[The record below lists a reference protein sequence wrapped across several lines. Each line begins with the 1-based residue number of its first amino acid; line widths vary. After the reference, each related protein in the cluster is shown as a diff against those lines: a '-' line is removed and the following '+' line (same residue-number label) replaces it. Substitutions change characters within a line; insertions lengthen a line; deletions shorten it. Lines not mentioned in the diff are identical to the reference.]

1 MRGGD
6 AMDMVIRMLLLGV
19 VVMALG
25 VIGGASAQTPAQ
37 TPAPAAP
44 PTPAPI
50 VGNVYSVTYVEV
62 MPTSKA
68 DAATVLRRY
77 RDAAQKE
84 GGNLRCEVIQRI
96 DQPHQFAI
104 LEIWKDQA
112 AFEAHGKS
120 PNTTDTREKIAAI
133 RNAPTDERVHMALSI
148 GPIDAPGGARGGIY
162 VATHVDVIPPR
173 KDDGVAA
180 LKRLGEDSRRG
191 DGNLRFEVVQQIN
204 RPNHFTVIEIWR
216 DAKAVETHSMAAPT
230 REFRD
235 KLATMTGALYDERM
249 YRAIE

>member
-1 MRGGD
+1 MET
-6 AMDMVIRMLLLGV
+6 LLRVLFLGL
-19 VVMALG
+19 VVMAIG
-25 VIGGASAQTPAQ
+25 VVQDARAQTPV
-37 TPAPAAP
+37 PAPT

-50 VGNVYSVTYVEV
+50 VGNIYSVTYIEV

-68 DAATVLRRY
+68 DAVTLLRRY
-77 RDAAQKE
+77 REAAQKE
-84 GGNLRCEVIQRI
+84 GGNLRCEVVQRI
-96 DQPHQFAI
+96 DQPHQFAV

-120 PNTTDTREKIAAI
+120 ATTTGTREKIAAI
-133 RNAPTDERVHMALSI
+133 RNAPTDERVHTALSI
-148 GPIDAPGGARGGIY
+148 GPIDAPSVRGSIY
-162 VATHVDVIPPR
+162 IATHVDVIPPR

-180 LKRLGEDSRRG
+180 LKRLGDDSRRG
-191 DGNLRFEVVQQIN
+191 EGNLRFEVVQQVN
-204 RPNHFTVIEIWR
+204 RPNHFTVVEIWK

-249 YRAIE
+249 YRALE

>member
-1 MRGGD
+1 MRGGA
-6 AMDMVIRMLLLGV
+6 AMDMVVRMRLLGL

-25 VIGGASAQTPAQ
+25 VIGGASAQTPTPAQ
-37 TPAPAAP
+37 TPAPAP
-44 PTPAPI
+44 PAPI
-50 VGNVYSVTYVEV
+50 AGNIYSVAYVEV
-62 MPTSKA
+62 MPTSKD
-68 DAATVLRRY
+68 DAASVLRRY
-77 RDAAQKE
+77 REAAQKE
-84 GGNLRCEVIQRI
+84 GGNLRCEVMQRT
-96 DQPHQFAI
+96 DQPHQFVI

-120 PNTTDTREKIAAI
+120 ANATDTREKIAAI
-133 RNAPTDERVHMALSI
+133 RNAPTDERVHTALSI
-148 GPIDAPGGARGGIY
+148 GPIDAPGGARGRIY

-180 LKRLGEDSRRG
+180 LKRLAEDSRRG
-191 DGNLRFEVVQQIN
+191 DGNLRFEVVQQVN

-216 DAKAVETHSMAAPT
+216 DAKAVEAHSMATPT

-249 YRAIE
+249 YRALD

>member
-1 MRGGD
+1 
-6 AMDMVIRMLLLGV
+6 MDMVVRMLVLGL

-25 VIGGASAQTPAQ
+25 VIGGVSAQTPTPAQ
-37 TPAPAAP
+37 TPAPAP
-44 PTPAPI
+44 PATPAPI
-50 VGNVYSVTYVEV
+50 VGNIYVAAYVEV

-68 DAATVLRRY
+68 DAASVLRRY

-96 DQPHQFAI
+96 DQPHQFVI

-120 PNTTDTREKIAAI
+120 ANATEMGEKIAAI
-133 RNAPTDERVHMALSI
+133 RNAPTDQRVHTALSI
-148 GPIDAPGGARGGIY
+148 GPIDVPGGARGRIY

-180 LKRLGEDSRRG
+180 LKRLAEDSRHG
-191 DGNLRFEVVQQIN
+191 DGNLRFEVVQQVN

-216 DAKAVETHSMAAPT
+216 DAKAVEAHSMAAPT
-230 REFRD
+230 REVRD
-235 KLATMTGALYDERM
+235 RLATMTGALYDERM
-249 YRAIE
+249 YRALD

>member
-6 AMDMVIRMLLLGV
+6 AMERLLRVLFLGL
-19 VVMALG
+19 VVMA
-25 VIGGASAQTPAQ
+25 IGAMGDARAQTPSPAP
-37 TPAPAAP
+37 TPA
-44 PTPAPI
+44 PAPI
-50 VGNVYSVTYVEV
+50 VGNVYTVTYVEV

-68 DAATVLRRY
+68 EAATLLRRY
-77 RDAAQKE
+77 REAAQKE
-84 GGNLRCEVIQRI
+84 GGNLRCEVVQRI

-120 PNTTDTREKIAAI
+120 ATTTEAREKIAAI
-133 RNAPTDERVHMALSI
+133 RNAPTDERVHTALSV
-148 GPIDAPGGARGGIY
+148 GPIDAPSARGGVY

-191 DGNLRFEVVQQIN
+191 EGNLRFEVVQQVN
-204 RPNHFTVIEIWR
+204 RQNHFTVVEIWK
-216 DAKAVETHSMAAPT
+216 DVKAVETHSMAAPT

-249 YRAIE
+249 YRALD

>member
-1 MRGGD
+1 METVLR
-6 AMDMVIRMLLLGV
+6 VLFLGL
-19 VVMALG
+19 VVMA
-25 VIGGASAQTPAQ
+25 IGAIGDARAQ
-37 TPAPAAP
+37 TPAPAL
-44 PTPAPI
+44 I
-50 VGNVYSVTYVEV
+50 EGNIYSVTYVEV
-62 MPTSKA
+62 MPTSKTE
-68 DAATVLRRY
+68 AATLLRRY
-77 RDAAQKE
+77 REAASKE
-84 GGNLRCEVIQRI
+84 GGNLRCEVVQRI

-112 AFEAHGKS
+112 TFEAHRKS
-120 PNTTDTREKIAAI
+120 ASATDTREKIAAI
-133 RNAPTDERVHMALSI
+133 RNAPSDERVHTALSI
-148 GPIDAPGGARGGIY
+148 GPIDASARGGIY

-191 DGNLRFEVVQQIN
+191 DGNLRFEVVQQAS
-204 RPNHFTVIEIWR
+204 RPNHFTVVEIWK

-249 YRAIE
+249 YRALD

>member
-1 MRGGD
+1 MER
-6 AMDMVIRMLLLGV
+6 LLRVLFLGL
-19 VVMALG
+19 VVMA
-25 VIGGASAQTPAQ
+25 ISTIPDARAQ
-37 TPAPAAP
+37 TPAPTQT
-44 PTPAPI
+44 PTQAPI
-50 VGNVYSVTYVEV
+50 VGNVYSVTYIEV

-77 RDAAQKE
+77 REAAQKE
-84 GGNLRCEVIQRI
+84 GGNLRCEVVQHI

-104 LEIWKDQA
+104 FEIWKDQA
-112 AFEAHGKS
+112 AFEAHGKGAH
-120 PNTTDTREKIAAI
+120 TVDTRAKIAAI
-133 RNAPTDERVHMALSI
+133 RNAPTDERVHTALSI
-148 GPIDAPGGARGGIY
+148 GPIDAPSARGGIY

-191 DGNLRFEVVQQIN
+191 EGNLRFEVVQQIN
-204 RPNHFTVIEIWR
+204 RPNHFTVVEIWM
-216 DAKAVETHSMAAPT
+216 DAKALETHSMAAPT

-249 YRAIE
+249 YRALD

>member
-1 MRGGD
+1 MER
-6 AMDMVIRMLLLGV
+6 LLRVLFLGL
-19 VVMALG
+19 VVMA
-25 VIGGASAQTPAQ
+25 IGATGDARAQTPSPAP
-37 TPAPAAP
+37 TPA
-44 PTPAPI
+44 PAPI
-50 VGNVYSVTYVEV
+50 VGNVYTVTYVEV

-68 DAATVLRRY
+68 EAATLLRRY
-77 RDAAQKE
+77 REAAQKE
-84 GGNLRCEVIQRI
+84 GGNLRCEVVQRI

-120 PNTTDTREKIAAI
+120 ASTTETREKIAAI
-133 RNAPTDERVHMALSI
+133 RNAPTDERVHTALSV
-148 GPIDAPGGARGGIY
+148 GPIDAPSARAGIY

-191 DGNLRFEVVQQIN
+191 EGNLRFEVVQQVN
-204 RPNHFTVIEIWR
+204 RQNHFTVVEIWK
-216 DAKAVETHSMAAPT
+216 DVKAVETHSMAAPT

-235 KLATMTGALYDERM
+235 KVATMTGALYDERM
-249 YRAIE
+249 YRALD

>member
-1 MRGGD
+1 
-6 AMDMVIRMLLLGV
+6 MDMVVRVLLLGL
-19 VVMALG
+19 VVMAIG
-25 VIGGASAQTPAQ
+25 VIGDARAQTPS
-37 TPAPAAP
+37 PAPA
-44 PTPAPI
+44 PTSAPI
-50 VGNVYSVTYVEV
+50 VGNIYSVTYIEV
-62 MPTSKA
+62 MPISKA
-68 DAATVLRRY
+68 EAVTLLRRY
-77 RDAAQKE
+77 RETAQKE
-84 GGNLRCEVIQRI
+84 GGNLRCEVVQRI

-112 AFEAHGKS
+112 AFEAHVKS
-120 PNTTDTREKIAAI
+120 ANTTDTREKIAAV
-133 RNAPTDERVHMALSI
+133 RNAPTDERVHTALSI
-148 GPIDAPGGARGGIY
+148 GPIDAPSARGGIY

-191 DGNLRFEVVQQIN
+191 PDNLRFEVVQQVN
-204 RPNHFTVIEIWR
+204 RPNHFTVIEIWK

-249 YRAIE
+249 YRALD